1 MLMLIIMIVI
11 IMTTLVPT
19 KYYYYNNELLY
30 QFLTKHE
37 QLLPKK
43 TLRPGNVPWPKHGA
57 KIGIYWVRSFPHWE
71 SGDEWIGRSLEHPA
85 SPRTVETL
93 RPRVM
98 YASTTPAA

>member
-57 KIGIYWVRSFPHWE
+57 KNWDILGTVIPPLGIWR
-71 SGDEWIGRSLEHPA
+71 
-85 SPRTVETL
+85 
-93 RPRVM
+93 
-98 YASTTPAA
+98 